1 MCLDRRIGAIAVVAL
16 TLAGCGGGA
25 TPDAGPRTT
34 YDYVTAVRPLA
45 YENAHAACRGH
56 SLTSLTYEYGTKGS
70 TFTAAARSWARRNQP
85 DTRLREVSYRG
96 CRDGLRETAER
107 PVLVTPPALTADEID
122 VYVVAYATC
131 LGLTVAEL
139 VQEYGLDAQGLT
151 VEQAV
156 RAVVRKTYGWQY
168 RDPAYDACL
177 AAIRGEPPRYGS

>member
-1 MCLDRRIGAIAVVAL
+1 
-16 TLAGCGGGA
+16 
-25 TPDAGPRTT
+25 
-34 YDYVTAVRPLA
+34 
-45 YENAHAACRGH
+45 
-56 SLTSLTYEYGTKGS
+56 
-70 TFTAAARSWARRNQP
+70 
-85 DTRLREVSYRG
+85 
-96 CRDGLRETAER
+96 
-107 PVLVTPPALTADEID
+107 VTPPALTADEID